1 MSLHSA
7 GFQRSNRGNL
17 EEVLIAGTSLEQI
30 ATGFQF
36 VEGPAWHREK
46 KSLVFSDIIGNCI
59 YRWSETSDVSIF
71 RKPSFMANGNSWDH
85 QGRLVTCEHAC
96 SRISR
101 GDTDGSYEVLASHYE
116 GRELNSPNDIVVSSN
131 GDIFFTDPNSGRGRR
146 YGVERE
152 QQLDFQGV
160 FRLDPDSLKLTL
172 LVDDF
177 AKPNGLCFS
186 PDESQLFINDTDRQH
201 IRVFDISGDGGLR
214 NGHIWASVDG
224 DQPGVA
230 DGMKFDSQGNLYCC
244 GSGGIHVFDPDAG
257 RLGIIPTPEFAANFT
272 WGGDELTDMFIT
284 ATTSIYRLRV
294 NIPGL
299 EPRVNNPSTS

>member
-1 MSLHSA
+1 MR
-7 GFQRSNRGNL
+7 FP
-17 EEVLIAGTSLEQI
+17 IATSLEQV

-36 VEGPAWHREK
+36 VEGPAWHPETK
-46 KSLVFSDIIGNCI
+46 TLVFSDIIGNCM
-59 YRWSETSDVSIF
+59 YRWSEASGTEVF

-85 QGRLVTCEHAC
+85 QNRLVTCEHAS

-101 GDTDGSYEVLASHYE
+101 GDFDGNYEVLASHYE
-116 GRELNSPNDIVVSSN
+116 GRELNSPNDIVVSSG
-131 GDIFFTDPNSGRGRR
+131 GDIIFTDPNSGRGPR

-152 QQLDFQGV
+152 QQLNFQGV
-160 FRLDPDSLKLTL
+160 FRLDPESRKLTL

-186 PDESQLFINDTDRQH
+186 PDESQLFINDTVRQH

-214 NGHIWASVDG
+214 NGRTWASVDG

-230 DGMKFDSQGNLYCC
+230 DGMKFDSRGNLYCC
-244 GSGGIHVFDPDAG
+244 GSGGIHVFDPDAT
-257 RLGIIPTPEFAANFT
+257 RFGIIPTPEFAANFT

-284 ATTSIYRLRV
+284 ATTSVYRLRV

-299 EPRVNNPSTS
+299 EPRLN